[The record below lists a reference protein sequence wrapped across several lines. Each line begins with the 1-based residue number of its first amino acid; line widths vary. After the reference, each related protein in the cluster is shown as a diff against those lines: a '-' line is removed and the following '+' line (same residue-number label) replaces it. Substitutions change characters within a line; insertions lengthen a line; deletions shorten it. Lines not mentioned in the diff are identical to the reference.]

1 MAAVMAATLPT
12 SAASEAASAPHAR
25 KLRVGIVAASRTQPR
40 WVVEA
45 FAAVAASDFAEIA
58 LIAETGDAPPAPP
71 LVWSLY
77 DRADR
82 FAFARDADPSA
93 PADLVAGVAHRR
105 LVRLPAGEASPELH
119 FALDVVF
126 ALDGLDEQ
134 RLEGL
139 ARYGVW
145 RFHFGAGCPE
155 RLVGFR
161 EVADDEPLTASG
173 LSVWLNGARRLAYQS
188 WSRTYPLSPART
200 RAQVLEKAAQFPSRV
215 LRELQKSGTGAHFL
229 QSAPAGSTS
238 DRSGEKPAP
247 VPDFENR
254 DLTAVSA
261 VGSIARIGSRIAR
274 RGVEKALNVEQWFL
288 AYRFG
293 QGPGGDPR
301 AVGPDLE
308 GFTRLMP
315 PADRYWADPFVLERN
330 GRYFVFFEELPF
342 RAGKAHIS
350 LMEIAPDG
358 TASAPVKV
366 LERDYHLSYPFILEH
381 DGQLYMVPETARRGT
396 VELYRCIDF
405 PLRWRLERVLME
417 GVRCVDATFH
427 REGARWWMFA
437 NVAAGRSRMFDDEL
451 HLFHA
456 EDLLGEWKPHPANPV
471 KSDARCARPAGQLYR
486 KDGALYRPA
495 QVCVPLYGAGL
506 SINRVMRL
514 TPHEYV
520 ERQVARVLPSRAA
533 GLLGVHTV
541 NRAGDLTVVDAFTR
555 TSRF

>member
-1 MAAVMAATLPT
+1 MAPVRAASLAS
-12 SAASEAASAPHAR
+12 SAPSEAASAPQAR
-25 KLRVGIVAASRTQPR
+25 KLRVGIVAAARMQPR

-58 LIAETGDAPPAPP
+58 LIAETGGAPPAQP
-71 LVWSLY
+71 LIWSLY
-77 DRADR
+77 DSADR
-82 FAFARDADPSA
+82 LAFSRGADPSA

-105 LVRLPAGEASPELH
+105 LVRLPAGAASPELP

-126 ALDGLDEQ
+126 ALDGLEER
-134 RLEGL
+134 RLEKL
-139 ARYGVW
+139 ARHGVW
-145 RFHFGAGCPE
+145 RFHFGAGAGCHE

-161 EVADDEPLTASG
+161 EVAEDEPLSASG

-200 RAQVLEKAAQFPSRV
+200 RAQVLEKAAQFPVRA
-215 LRELQKSGTGAHFL
+215 LRELQKSGTGANFL
-229 QSAPAGSTS
+229 QGVPEGSI
-238 DRSGEKPAP
+238 EKFAP

-254 DLTAVSA
+254 SLSA
-261 VGSIARIGSRIAR
+261 ISAAGSIARIGGRIAR

-288 AYRFG
+288 AYRLG
-293 QGPGGDPR
+293 PGPGGDPR
-301 AVGPDLE
+301 AIGPNLE

-315 PADRYWADPFVLERN
+315 PTDRYWADPFVLERN

-350 LMEIAPDG
+350 LIEIGPDG

-405 PLRWRLERVLME
+405 PRRWRLERVLME

-427 REGARWWMFA
+427 REGGRWWMFA

-456 EDLLGEWKPHPANPV
+456 EDLLGDWKPHAANPV

-495 QVCVPLYGAGL
+495 QICVPLYGAGL

-514 TPHEYV
+514 TPHEYA
-520 ERQVARVLPSRAA
+520 ERQVTRVLPSRAA

-541 NRAGDLTVVDAFTR
+541 NRAGELTVVDAFTR

>member
-1 MAAVMAATLPT
+1 MAAVMAATLPA
-12 SAASEAASAPHAR
+12 SAPSEAASAPQAR

-45 FAAVAASDFAEIA
+45 FAAVASSDFAEIA
-58 LIAETGDAPPAPP
+58 LIAEMGDAPPAQP
-71 LVWSLY
+71 LVWSIY

-82 FAFARDADPSA
+82 LAFARDADPSA
-93 PADLVAGVAHRR
+93 PADLVAGVTHRR
-105 LVRLPAGEASPELH
+105 LVRLPPGQASPELP

-126 ALDGLDEQ
+126 ALDALDER

-145 RFHFGAGCPE
+145 RFHFGAGAGCPE

-161 EVADDEPLTASG
+161 EVADDQPLTASG
-173 LSVWLNGARRLAYQS
+173 LTVWMNGARRLAYQS

-200 RAQVLEKAAQFPSRV
+200 RAQVLEKAAQFPSRA
-215 LRELQKSGTGAHFL
+215 LRELHQAG
-229 QSAPAGSTS
+229 PAWF
-238 DRSGEKPAP
+238 DRRKDLL
-247 VPDFENR
+247 PDESRKR
-254 DLTAVSA
+254 DLTPVSA
-261 VGSIARIGSRIAR
+261 VGSIARIGGRIAR
-274 RGVEKALNVEQWFL
+274 RGMEKALNVEQWFL
-288 AYRFG
+288 AYRLG

-301 AVGPDLE
+301 AIGPNLE

-315 PADRYWADPFVLERN
+315 PSDRYWADPFVLERN

-350 LMEIAPDG
+350 LVEIAPDG

-405 PLRWRLERVLME
+405 PLRWRLERVLMD

-506 SINRVMRL
+506 SINRVVRL

-533 GLLGVHTV
+533 GLLGLHTV